1 MRRPSFW
8 REPTLS
14 EQLQAQIEQAKADL
28 LTARLES
35 VKADATVK
43 WREAHLQ
50 ALETEYMPYRDKAK
64 SA

>member
-14 EQLQAQIEQAKADL
+14 EQLLLQIEQAKADL

-50 ALETEYMPYRDKAK
+50 ALETEYMPYRVTVK
-64 SA
+64 ST